1 MHLTSIPL
9 LSTLKLISLETR
21 IILEFPDS
29 QRLKMV
35 KYGESN
41 PIL

>member
-1 MHLTSIPL
+1 M
-9 LSTLKLISLETR
+9 LKLISLETR
-21 IILEFPDS
+21 IILELPDS
-29 QRLKMV
+29 QRLKMAQ